1 MKKQIASVKKFWA
14 DNKTKIL
21 ATTTVLSVLV
31 AVGMRAGLDQ
41 HDEFLKEHDLFDEYY
56 RPEE

>member
-14 DNKTKIL
+14 DHQTKIL